1 MPKKNTGIMK
11 EALTSML
18 RDLKTIYTDTWF
30 LAKENFNSA
39 ADAWYKALGNYSYD
53 QLRDAFDRYVQNN
66 SKPPTP
72 SQIREL
78 IFDKAETQQTTFDPD
93 TFWREFNYWVLTDLR
108 GYFIN
113 EIIAST
119 DHTADDI
126 AEHFKKLGHD
136 MTGTVLKKEIFGKY
150 KPKYLPAPNPAE
162 EEVIREFAPREKLVT
177 SSPRIEDPA
186 KMTAFETRRRQMLD
200 QAEMFTK

>member
-30 LAKENFNSA
+30 LAKENFSSA
-39 ADAWYKALGNYSYD
+39 ADAWYKALSNYSYD

-78 IFDKAETQQTTFDPD
+78 IFDKAETQPKTFDPD
-93 TFWREFNYWVLTDLR
+93 AFWREFNYWVLTDLR

-113 EIIAST
+113 EIIADASCT
-119 DHTADDI
+119 EDDI

-136 MTGTVLKKEIFGKY
+136 MTGTVLKKETFAAY
-150 KPKYLPAPNPAE
+150 KPKYLPAPNPDE
-162 EEVIREFAPREKLVT
+162 EEIFQEFAPREKLVT
-177 SSPRIEDPA
+177 SSPRIEDA
-186 KMTAFETRRRQMLD
+186 EKISAFETRRRQLLD
-200 QAEMFTK
+200 QVELFQH

>member
-39 ADAWYKALGNYSYD
+39 ADAWYKALSNYSYD

-78 IFDKAETQQTTFDPD
+78 IFDKVETQPAAFDPEA
-93 TFWREFNYWVLTDLR
+93 FWREFNYWVLTDLR

-126 AEHFKKLGHD
+126 AEHFKKLGYD
-136 MTGTVLKKEIFGKY
+136 MTGTVLKKETFGKY
-150 KPKYLPAPNPAE
+150 RPKYLPAPNPKE
-162 EEVIREFAPREKLVT
+162 EAIIQEFAPREPLVT
-177 SSPRIEDPA
+177 SSPTLTSPEKIS
-186 KMTAFETRRRQMLD
+186 AFETRRRQLLD
-200 QAEMFTK
+200 QVELFQH